1 MTSPRFVH
9 LRLHSEY
16 SIVDGIVRVDAAV
29 QRAAEDG
36 QPALAITD
44 LGNTFAYI
52 KFYKAA
58 RSAGVKPILG
68 ADVWITNESDRDRPY
83 RLLLLVQNEQGYKNL
98 CELISRAWLKNSY
111 RDRGEILLEW
121 FNEPIDVVASE
132 SIKNAAAPES
142 AKKTAAKQSNLTLAS
157 GLIALS
163 GGPQGELADALQK
176 SKANASGKP
185 AAKGPNKAELVAKK
199 YMAAFGDR
207 FYVEIQRAGL
217 PGEEQYLRQAVALAA
232 ALELPVVATHPV
244 QFIHPEDFRSHEARV
259 CIAEGETLASGR
271 RQRRFTEQQY
281 FLSQDEMLEK
291 FADIPQAIENTLE
304 IAQRCNVT
312 LQLGKPQLPQFP
324 TPNGETLE
332 EYLRISAH
340 AGLDTR
346 LIERYP
352 TESIR
357 AEHEPSY
364 RARLDLEIKTIIE
377 MGFPGYFLIVA
388 DFINWAKRNGVPVGP
403 GRGSGAGSLVA
414 YSLGITDLDPIPYA
428 LLFERFLNPE
438 RVSMPDFDI
447 DFCQDNRYKVID
459 YVRSKYGKDA
469 VSQIVTFGTMASK
482 AVIRD
487 AGRVLDLPYNFC
499 DQLSKLIPVVQNKPL
514 SLEAAKKEEPILAER
529 EQKEDE
535 VRELFALA
543 APLEDLTRN
552 VGMHAGGVLIAPG
565 KLTDFC
571 PLYQAPGASED
582 DGVVSMYDKDD
593 VEAAGLVKFDFLGL
607 RNLTIIQMAVDYINA
622 LDPDRRLTL
631 RELDGFDDP
640 AAYQVLRDANT
651 TAIFQVESDGMK
663 KLLAKLQPDRFEDI
677 IAVLALYRP
686 GPLNSGMVDDFI
698 KRKRGEQPIDYFH
711 ESLKDCLSPTYGVI
725 VYQEQVMQI
734 AQIIAGYSLGGADL
748 LRRAMGKK
756 KPEEMAQQRE
766 IFVKGALEK
775 GHTPAL
781 ATRLFD
787 LMEMFAEYGFN
798 KSHTAA
804 YAVLTYQ
811 TAWLKAH
818 HTAEFMAATLSADMD
833 DTDKVAF
840 FMADA
845 RANGVKVL
853 APDINSS
860 NYRFEPVRITG
871 KSDSTI
877 ESVQKLQI
885 QYGLGAIRGVGENAV
900 MNILATRRQDGPFKD
915 IFDFCSRIDRRVVNR
930 RSIEALVKAGAFDRL
945 HDNRAQVLATV
956 PLAVQ
961 AADQAQASAHQG
973 GLFESVGAET
983 QAIEMPKVAPWNE
996 RQRLLEEKQALGFCF
1011 SGHLFTPYATEIRR
1025 FVSTPLNRIT
1035 PGRDPV
1041 WVTGIVSASRA
1052 QMTKRGMMR
1061 IVEIDDGTA
1070 RLEITVFTELWDKN
1084 RHSIKVDEPLI
1095 VCARIEN
1102 DDFSGGYRGAASEIL
1117 TIGEARMKFSLGI
1130 RLRIDPAGMGS
1141 GAGNGSAGKAG
1152 NGNHNGASVTQKL
1165 RSLLEPWRAPQQGCP
1180 IVIRMLRN
1188 NAECDIQLP
1197 EDWRVRPE
1205 EELLRTLGEHFPQE
1219 SVEILYR

>member
-1 MTSPRFVH
+1 MNPARFVH

-16 SIVDGIVRVDAAV
+16 SIVDGIVRVEAAV
-29 QRAAEDG
+29 EKAAADG
-36 QPALAITD
+36 QIALAITD
-44 LGNTFAYI
+44 LGNTFATI

-58 RSAGVKPILG
+58 RDGGVKPIIG
-68 ADVWITNESDRDRPY
+68 ADVWVTNDTDRDRPF
-83 RLLLLVQNEQGYKNL
+83 RLLLLVQNELGYKNL
-98 CELISRAWLKNSY
+98 CELITRAYLSNSY
-111 RDRGEILLEW
+111 RDRAEIRFEW
-121 FNEPIDVVASE
+121 FTEQVSGTVPD
-132 SIKNAAAPES
+132 
-142 AKKTAAKQSNLTLAS
+142 TLAT

-163 GGPQGELADALQK
+163 GAQHGELADALQRNHSGK
-176 SKANASGKP
+176 SKT
-185 AAKGPNKAELVAKK
+185 AAEKVLEK
-199 YMAAFGDR
+199 YLSAFGDR
-207 FYVEIQRAGL
+207 FYIELQRAGFA
-217 PGEEQYLRQAVALAA
+217 GEEHYIGKAVSLAIA
-232 ALELPVVATHPV
+232 HQVPVVATQPV
-244 QFIHPEDFRSHEARV
+244 QFLEHADFRSHEARV
-259 CIAEGETLASGR
+259 CIAEGETLGSTR
-271 RQRRFTEQQY
+271 RQRRFTDQQY
-281 FLSQDEMLEK
+281 FTTQEEMLQK
-291 FADIPQAIENTLE
+291 FADLPQALENSVE
-304 IAQRCNVT
+304 IAQRCNLT
-312 LQLGKPQLPQFP
+312 LQLGKPQLPNFP
-324 TPNGETLE
+324 TPNGESLE
-332 EYLRISAH
+332 EYLTLTSRE
-340 AGLDTR
+340 GLKKR
-346 LIERYP
+346 LVERYP
-352 TESIR
+352 TPDIR
-357 AEHEPSY
+357 EKHRPHYED
-364 RARLDLEIKTIIE
+364 RLELEIKTIIE

-388 DFINWAKRNGVPVGP
+388 DFINWAKNNGVPVGP

-529 EQKEDE
+529 AEKEDE
-535 VRELFALA
+535 VRELLALA
-543 APLEDLTRN
+543 GPLEDLVRN

-571 PLYQAPGASED
+571 PLYQAPGSAQD

-622 LDPDRRLTL
+622 LHPDRKLSL

-698 KRKRGEQPIDYFH
+698 KRKRGEQAIDYFH
-711 ESLKDCLSPTYGVI
+711 DSLKECLAPTYGVI

-766 IFVKGALEK
+766 IFVKGALAK
-775 GHTPAL
+775 GHTSAL

-787 LMEMFAEYGFN
+787 LMEKFAEYGFN

-840 FMADA
+840 FLKDA
-845 RANGVKVL
+845 QSNNVKVL
-853 APDINSS
+853 APNINSS
-860 NYRFEPVRITG
+860 NYRFEPVQTN
-871 KSDSTI
+871 DA
-877 ESVQKLQI
+877 VVI

-900 MNILATRRQDGPFKD
+900 LNILTARQSGPFKD
-915 IFDFCSRIDRRVVNR
+915 IFDFCARIDRRVVNK
-930 RSIEALVKAGAFDRL
+930 RSIEALVKAGAFDAL
-945 HDNRAQVLATV
+945 HSNRAQLLAGVGT
-956 PLAVQ
+956 AVAAAEQ
-961 AADQAQASAHQG
+961 AAASANQG
-973 GLFESVGAET
+973 GLFDSGDVEI
-983 QAIEMPKVAPWNE
+983 QAVELPQIAQWEE
-996 RQRLLEEKQALGFCF
+996 RERLLEEKQALGFCF
-1011 SGHLFTPYATEIRR
+1011 SGHLFEPYKEEIRR
-1025 FVSTPLNRIT
+1025 FVSTPLSRIIA
-1035 PGRDPV
+1035 GREPV
-1041 WVTGIVSASRA
+1041 WIAGVVSESRA

-1061 IVEIDDGTA
+1061 IVALDDGTA
-1070 RLEITVFTELWDKN
+1070 KLEITVFSELWERYRN
-1084 RHSIKVDEPLI
+1084 VIKVDEPLI

-1102 DDFSGGYRGAASEIL
+1102 DDFSGGYRGAAAEIL
-1117 TIGEARMKFSLGI
+1117 TLGEARTRFSLGI
-1130 RLRIDPAGMGS
+1130 LVKVNGTPLDSLRE
-1141 GAGNGSAGKAG
+1141 
-1152 NGNHNGASVTQKL
+1152 
-1165 RSLLEPWRAPQQGCP
+1165 LLSPWRAPNQGCP
-1180 IVIRMLRN
+1180 IFLRMQRDG
-1188 NAECDIQLP
+1188 AECDIALP
-1197 EDWRVRPE
+1197 EDWKVKPE
-1205 EELLRTLGEHFPQE
+1205 EELIRSLGKRFEKDA
-1219 SVEILYR
+1219 VKVLYR

>member
-1 MTSPRFVH
+1 MPAMNSPPFVH

-29 QRAAEDG
+29 AKAAADG

-44 LGNTFAYI
+44 LGNTFATI

-58 RSAGVKPILG
+58 RSAGLKPLLG
-68 ADVWITNESDRDRPY
+68 ADVWITNDLDRDRPH
-83 RLLLLVQNEQGYKNL
+83 RLLLLVQNNQGYKNL
-98 CELISRAWLKNSY
+98 CELISRAWLKNNH
-111 RDRGEILLEW
+111 RDRGEIRVEW
-121 FNEPIDVVASE
+121 FTE
-132 SIKNAAAPES
+132 SHPANTNATGQQTG
-142 AKKTAAKQSNLTLAS
+142 KLGD

-163 GGPQGELADALQK
+163 GGLQGEIADAITRSRNASDADSPIDKALQK
-176 SKANASGKP
+176 Y
-185 AAKGPNKAELVAKK
+185 L
-199 YMAAFGDR
+199 AAFGDR
-207 FYVEIQRAGL
+207 FYLEIQRAGL
-217 PGEEQYLRQAVALAA
+217 PGEEAYLRKALALA
-232 ALELPVVATHPV
+232 VRYQVPVVATHPV
-244 QFIHPEDFRSHEARV
+244 QFLEQEDFRSHEARV
-259 CIAEGETLASGR
+259 CIAEGETLGSGR
-271 RQRRFTEQQY
+271 RKRRFTEQQY
-281 FLSQDEMLEK
+281 FTTQAEMAEK
-291 FADIPQAIENTLE
+291 FADIPQALENTLE
-304 IAQRCNVT
+304 IAQRCNLT
-312 LQLGKPQLPQFP
+312 LQLGKAQLPDFP

-332 EYLRISAH
+332 DYLRLTAREGLERRLVERYASAEVRDRH
-340 AGLDTR
+340 AGHYRDR
-346 LIERYP
+346 LE
-352 TESIR
+352 
-357 AEHEPSY
+357 
-364 RARLDLEIKTIIE
+364 LEIKTIIE

-388 DFINWAKRNGVPVGP
+388 DFINWAKNNGVPVGP

-535 VRELFALA
+535 VRELLALA

-552 VGMHAGGVLIAPG
+552 IGMHAGGVLIAPG

-571 PLYQAPGASED
+571 PLYQAPGSTGDE
-582 DGVVSMYDKDD
+582 GIVSMYDKDD

-622 LDPDRRLTL
+622 LHTDRNLTL

-698 KRKRGEQPIDYFH
+698 KRKRGEQPIDFFH

-756 KPEEMAQQRE
+756 KPEEMAQQRD

-787 LMEMFAEYGFN
+787 LMEKFAEYGFN

-840 FMADA
+840 FLADA
-845 RANGVKVL
+845 QTNGVKVL
-853 APDINSS
+853 APDINAS
-860 NYRFEPVRITG
+860 NYRFEPVRVR
-871 KSDSTI
+871 DSSADPSNDAERQI
-877 ESVQKLQI
+877 IQI
-885 QYGLGAIRGVGENAV
+885 QYGLGAVRGVGENAV
-900 MNILATRRQDGPFKD
+900 MNILATRQQAGAFTD
-915 IFDFCSRIDRRVVNR
+915 IFDFCGRIDRRIVNKR
-930 RSIEALVKAGAFDRL
+930 AIEALVKAGAFDRL
-945 HDNRAQVLATV
+945 HANRAQLLASV
-956 PLAVQ
+956 GLAV
-961 AADQAQASAHQG
+961 AAAEQAQASLHQG
-973 GLFESVGAET
+973 GLFGEGSPESQT
-983 QAIEMPKVAPWNE
+983 IEMPKVAPWNE
-996 RQRLLEEKQALGFCF
+996 RERLLEEKQALGFCF
-1011 SGHLFTPYATEIRR
+1011 SGHLFTPYAQEIRR
-1025 FVSTPLNRIT
+1025 FVSTPLNRIA
-1035 PGRDPV
+1035 PGRDAV
-1041 WVTGIVSASRA
+1041 WVTGVVSASRA

-1061 IVEIDDGTA
+1061 IVEIDDGSA
-1070 RLEITVFTELWDKN
+1070 KLEITVFTELWD
-1084 RHSIKVDEPLI
+1084 RHRQSIKVDEPLI
-1095 VCARIEN
+1095 ICARIEN
-1102 DDFSGGYRGAASEIL
+1102 DDFSGGYRGAATEIL
-1117 TIGEARMKFSLGI
+1117 TLGEARVKFSLGI
-1130 RLRIDPAGMGS
+1130 RLKLAQDA
-1141 GAGNGSAGKAG
+1141 
-1152 NGNHNGASVTQKL
+1152 TTTKL
-1165 RSLLEPWRAPQQGCP
+1165 RAILEPWRTPQQGCP
-1180 IVIRMLRN
+1180 IFLRMHRGD
-1188 NAECDIQLP
+1188 AECDIQLP
-1197 EDWRVRPE
+1197 EDWKVRPE
-1205 EELLRTLGEHFPQE
+1205 EELLRTLTQHFPKE
-1219 SVEILYR
+1219 SVEIIYR

>member
-1 MTSPRFVH
+1 
-9 LRLHSEY
+9 
-16 SIVDGIVRVDAAV
+16 
-29 QRAAEDG
+29 
-36 QPALAITD
+36 TD

-58 RSAGVKPILG
+58 RSAGVKPLLG
-68 ADVWITNESDRDRPY
+68 ADVWITNETDRDRPY
-83 RLLLLVQNEQGYKNL
+83 RLLLLVQNDSGYKNL
-98 CELISRAWLKNSY
+98 CEVITRAWLHNSY
-111 RDRGEILLEW
+111 KDRGEVRLDW
-121 FNEPIDVVASE
+121 FSE
-132 SIKNAAAPES
+132 SS
-142 AKKTAAKQSNLTLAS
+142 ANGRLGD

-163 GGPQGELADALQK
+163 GALQGEIADALSKNSRSSATSAK
-176 SKANASGKP
+176 SGAKAALS
-185 AAKGPNKAELVAKK
+185 AADSAIKK
-199 YMAAFGDR
+199 YVAAFGDR
-207 FYVEIQRAGL
+207 FYIEVQRAGL
-217 PGEEQYLRQAVALAA
+217 PGEENYLRKAIHLAA
-232 ALELPVVATHPV
+232 AHGVSVVATHPV
-244 QFIHPEDFRSHEARV
+244 QFLNAEDFRSHEARV
-259 CIAEGETLASGR
+259 CIAEGETLGSSR

-281 FLSQDEMLEK
+281 MLTQEEMCAK
-291 FADIPQAIENTLE
+291 FADIPQVLQNTLE
-304 IAQRCNVT
+304 IAQRCNAL
-312 LQLGKPQLPQFP
+312 LQLGKPQLPDFP
-324 TPNGETLE
+324 TPNGESLE
-332 EYLRISAH
+332 DYLRITARE
-340 AGLDTR
+340 GLDIR
-346 LIERYP
+346 LKERYP
-352 TESIR
+352 TEEVR
-357 AEHEPSY
+357 EKHTADY
-364 RARLDLEIKTIIE
+364 KARLELEIKTIIE

-514 SLEAAKKEEPILAER
+514 SLDEAKKEEPILAER
-529 EQKEDE
+529 AEKEDE
-535 VRELFALA
+535 VRELLALA
-543 APLEDLTRN
+543 KPLEDLTRN

-571 PLYQAPGASED
+571 PLYQAPGSQED
-582 DGVVSMYDKDD
+582 EGVVSMYDKDD

-607 RNLTIIQMAVDYINA
+607 RNLTIIQLAVDYING
-622 LDPDRRLTL
+622 LHPDRQLTL

-698 KRKRGEQPIDYFH
+698 KRKRGEQAIDYFH
-711 ESLKDCLSPTYGVI
+711 DSLKECLSPTYGVI

-775 GHTPAL
+775 GHSQAL

-787 LMEMFAEYGFN
+787 LMEKFAEYGFN

-840 FMADA
+840 FMADT
-845 RANGVKVL
+845 RANSVRVL
-853 APDINSS
+853 APDINRS
-860 NYRFEPVRITG
+860 NYRFEPVRQHDAIQ
-871 KSDSTI
+871 
-877 ESVQKLQI
+877 V
-885 QYGLGAIRGVGENAV
+885 QYGLGAVRGVGESAV
-900 MNILATRRQDGPFKD
+900 MAMLSARQKDGPFKD
-915 IFDFCSRIDRRVVNR
+915 IFDFCRRIDRRVVNKR
-930 RSIEALVKAGAFDRL
+930 AIEALVKAGAFDRL
-945 HDNRAQVLATV
+945 HENRAQLLASV
-956 PLAVQ
+956 SLAVQ
-961 AADQAQASAHQG
+961 AADQAQANTQQS
-973 GLFESVGAET
+973 GLFEEAIDSPG
-983 QAIEMPKVAPWNE
+983 AIEMPKVAPWNE
-996 RQRLLEEKQALGFCF
+996 RERLLEEKQALGYCF
-1011 SGHLFTPYATEIRR
+1011 SGHLFASYAPEIRR
-1025 FVSTPLNRIT
+1025 FVSTPLNRIV
-1035 PGRDPV
+1035 PGRDPI
-1041 WVTGIVSASRA
+1041 WVTGVVSESRG

-1061 IVEIDDGTA
+1061 IVQIDDGTA
-1070 RLEITVFTELWDKN
+1070 KLEITVFSELWD
-1084 RHSIKVDEPLI
+1084 RYRQAIRVDDPLI
-1095 VCARIEN
+1095 VCARVEN
-1102 DDFSGGYRGAASEIL
+1102 DDFSGGLRGAATEIL
-1117 TIGEARMKFSLGI
+1117 TLGEARMRFSLGI
-1130 RLRIDPAGMGS
+1130 R
-1141 GAGNGSAGKAG
+1141 
-1152 NGNHNGASVTQKL
+1152 VKL
-1165 RSLLEPWRAPQQGCP
+1165 LAKESQQTKLKELLSPWRAPSQGCP
-1180 IVIRMLRN
+1180 IFLRMHQN
-1188 NAECDIQLP
+1188 GAECDVQLP

-1205 EELLRTLGEHFPQE
+1205 EELIRNLSQHFPAE
-1219 SVEILYR
+1219 AVEVIYR

>member
-1 MTSPRFVH
+1 MARFVH

-16 SIVDGIVRVDAAV
+16 SIQDGIVRVDAAV
-29 QRAAEDG
+29 AKAKQDG

-58 RSAGVKPILG
+58 RSAGVKPLLG
-68 ADVWITNESDRDRPY
+68 ADVWITNDADRDRPY
-83 RLLLLVQNEQGYKNL
+83 RLLLLVQNDQGYKNL
-98 CELISRAWLKNSY
+98 CEVITRAWLHNSV
-111 RDRGEILLEW
+111 RDRGEVRLEW
-121 FNEPIDVVASE
+121 FSE
-132 SIKNAAAPES
+132 AAGAGRLGE
-142 AKKTAAKQSNLTLAS
+142 

-163 GGPQGELADALQK
+163 GGLQGEVADALTK
-176 SKANASGKP
+176 PPLTPTSKADKTAPES
-185 AAKGPNKAELVAKK
+185 VADRVIKK
-199 YMAAFGDR
+199 YTAAFGDR
-207 FYVEIQRAGL
+207 FYIEVQRAGL
-217 PGEEQYLRQAVALAA
+217 PGEENYLRKAIHLAA
-232 ALELPVVATHPV
+232 THGVSVVATHPV
-244 QFIHPEDFRSHEARV
+244 QFLNAEDFRSHEARV
-259 CIAEGETLASGR
+259 CIAEGETLGSSR
-271 RQRRFTEQQY
+271 RQRRFTDQQY
-281 FLSQDEMLEK
+281 MLTQDEMCAK
-291 FADIPQAIENTLE
+291 FTDIPQVLENTLE
-304 IAQRCNVT
+304 IALRCNAS
-312 LQLGKPQLPQFP
+312 LQLGKPQLPNFP

-332 EYLRISAH
+332 DYLRITARE
-340 AGLDTR
+340 GLEVR
-346 LIERYP
+346 LNERYP
-352 TESIR
+352 TPEVR
-357 AEHEPSY
+357 ERHAADY
-364 RARLDLEIKTIIE
+364 KARLELEIKTIIE

-514 SLEAAKKEEPILAER
+514 SLDDAKKEEPILAER
-529 EQKEDE
+529 AEKEDE
-535 VRELFALA
+535 VRELLALA
-543 APLEDLTRN
+543 KPLEVLTRN
-552 VGMHAGGVLIAPG
+552 IGMHAGGVLIAPG

-571 PLYQAPGASED
+571 PLYQAPGSSQDE
-582 DGVVSMYDKDD
+582 GVVSMYDKDD

-607 RNLTIIQMAVDYINA
+607 RNLTIIQLAVDYINA
-622 LDPDRRLTL
+622 LHPDRKLTL

-698 KRKRGEQPIDYFH
+698 KRKRGEQAIDFFH
-711 ESLKDCLSPTYGVI
+711 ESLKECLSPTYGVI

-775 GHTPAL
+775 GHSQAL

-787 LMEMFAEYGFN
+787 LMEKFAEYGFN

-845 RANGVKVL
+845 RANGVRVL
-853 APDINSS
+853 APDINCS
-860 NYRFEPVRITG
+860 NYRFEPVRAASPTRAAQTESIG
-871 KSDSTI
+871 GRNHVSD
-877 ESVQKLQI
+877 ESRHDAIQI
-885 QYGLGAIRGVGENAV
+885 QYGLGAVRGVGESAV
-900 MNILATRRQDGPFKD
+900 MAILSARQNDGPFQD
-915 IFDFCSRIDRRVVNR
+915 IFDFCRRIDRRVVNKR
-930 RSIEALVKAGAFDRL
+930 AIEALVKAGAFDRL
-945 HDNRAQVLATV
+945 HENRAQLLAAV
-956 PLAVQ
+956 GLAVQ
-961 AADQAQASAHQG
+961 AADQAQANTQQS
-973 GLFESVGAET
+973 GLFEEAIDSPG
-983 QAIEMPKVAPWNE
+983 AIEMPKVVPWGE
-996 RQRLLEEKQALGFCF
+996 RERLLEEKQALGFCF
-1011 SGHLFTPYATEIRR
+1011 SGHLFTSYAPEIRR
-1025 FVSTPLNRIT
+1025 FVSTPLNRIA
-1035 PGRDPV
+1035 PSRDPV
-1041 WVTGIVSASRA
+1041 WVTGVVSESRG

-1061 IVEIDDGTA
+1061 IVQIDDGSA
-1070 RLEITVFTELWDKN
+1070 KLEITVFSELWD
-1084 RHSIKVDEPLI
+1084 RYRQAIRVDDPLI
-1095 VCARIEN
+1095 VSARIEN
-1102 DDFSGGYRGAASEIL
+1102 DDFSGGVRGSATEIL
-1117 TIGEARMKFSLGI
+1117 TLGEARMRFSLGI
-1130 RLRIDPAGMGS
+1130 RVKLPA
-1141 GAGNGSAGKAG
+1141 
-1152 NGNHNGASVTQKL
+1152 NGAQQIKL
-1165 RSLLEPWRAPQQGCP
+1165 KELLSPWRAPSQGCP
-1180 IVIRMLRN
+1180 IFLRMHQN
-1188 NAECDIQLP
+1188 GAECDVQLP
-1197 EDWRVRPE
+1197 EEWRVRPE
-1205 EELLRTLGEHFPQE
+1205 EELIRSLSQHFPTE
-1219 SVEILYR
+1219 AVEVMYR

>member
-1 MTSPRFVH
+1 MTPTRFVH

-16 SIVDGIVRVDAAV
+16 SIVDGIVRVEAAV
-29 QRAAEDG
+29 EKAAADG
-36 QPALAITD
+36 QIALAITD
-44 LGNTFAYI
+44 LGNTFATI

-58 RSAGVKPILG
+58 RDGGVKPIIG
-68 ADVWITNESDRDRPY
+68 ADVWVTNDTDRDRPF

-98 CELISRAWLKNSY
+98 CELITRAYLSNSY
-111 RDRGEILLEW
+111 RDRAEIRFEW
-121 FNEPIDVVASE
+121 FTEQVSGTVPD
-132 SIKNAAAPES
+132 
-142 AKKTAAKQSNLTLAS
+142 TLAT

-163 GGPQGELADALQK
+163 GAQHGELADALQRNHSGK
-176 SKANASGKP
+176 SKT
-185 AAKGPNKAELVAKK
+185 AAEKVLEK
-199 YMAAFGDR
+199 YLSAFGDR
-207 FYVEIQRAGL
+207 FYIELQRAGFA
-217 PGEEQYLRQAVALAA
+217 GEEHYIGKAVSLAIA
-232 ALELPVVATHPV
+232 HQVPVVATQPV
-244 QFIHPEDFRSHEARV
+244 QFLEHADFRSHEARV
-259 CIAEGETLASGR
+259 CIAEGETLGSTR
-271 RQRRFTEQQY
+271 RQRRFTDQQY
-281 FLSQDEMLEK
+281 FTTQEEMLQK
-291 FADIPQAIENTLE
+291 FADLPQALENSVE
-304 IAQRCNVT
+304 IAQRCNLT
-312 LQLGKPQLPQFP
+312 LQLGKPQLPNFP
-324 TPNGETLE
+324 TPNGESLE
-332 EYLRISAH
+332 EYLTLTSRE
-340 AGLDTR
+340 GLKKR
-346 LIERYP
+346 LVERYP
-352 TESIR
+352 TPDIR
-357 AEHEPSY
+357 EKHRPHYED
-364 RARLDLEIKTIIE
+364 RLELEIKTIIE

-388 DFINWAKRNGVPVGP
+388 DFINWAKNNGVPVGP

-529 EQKEDE
+529 AEKEDE
-535 VRELFALA
+535 VRELLALA
-543 APLEDLTRN
+543 GPLEDLVRN

-571 PLYQAPGASED
+571 PLYQAPGSAQD

-622 LDPDRRLTL
+622 LHSDRHLSL

-698 KRKRGEQPIDYFH
+698 KRKRGEQAIDYFH
-711 ESLKDCLSPTYGVI
+711 DSLKECLAPTYGVI

-775 GHTPAL
+775 GHTQAL

-787 LMEMFAEYGFN
+787 LMEKFAEYGFN

-840 FMADA
+840 FLKDA
-845 RANGVKVL
+845 QSNGVKVL
-853 APDINSS
+853 APNINSS
-860 NYRFEPVRITG
+860 GYRFEPVWIATGPSAPRNDARETVITRRPEA
-871 KSDSTI
+871 D
-877 ESVQKLQI
+877 VVI
-885 QYGLGAIRGVGENAV
+885 QYGLGAVRGVGENAV
-900 MNILATRRQDGPFKD
+900 LNILTARQSGPFKD
-915 IFDFCSRIDRRVVNR
+915 IFDFCSRIDRRVVNK
-930 RSIEALVKAGAFDRL
+930 RSIEALVKAGAFDAL
-945 HDNRAQVLATV
+945 HHNRAQLLAGV
-956 PLAVQ
+956 GIAVAAAEQ
-961 AADQAQASAHQG
+961 AAASANQG
-973 GLFESVGAET
+973 GLFDSGDVQI
-983 QAIEMPKVAPWNE
+983 QAVELPVTAPWEE
-996 RQRLLEEKQALGFCF
+996 RERLLEEKQALGFCF
-1011 SGHLFTPYATEIRR
+1011 SGHLFESYKEEIRR
-1025 FVSTPLNRIT
+1025 FVSTPLNRII
-1035 PGRDPV
+1035 PGKEPV
-1041 WVTGIVSASRA
+1041 WIAGVVSESRA

-1061 IVEIDDGTA
+1061 IVALDDGTA
-1070 RLEITVFTELWDKN
+1070 KLEITVFSELWERYRN
-1084 RHSIKVDEPLI
+1084 VIKVDEPLI

-1102 DDFSGGYRGAASEIL
+1102 DDFSGGYRGAAAEIL
-1117 TIGEARMKFSLGI
+1117 TLGEARTRFSLGI
-1130 RLRIDPAGMGS
+1130 LVKV
-1141 GAGNGSAGKAG
+1141 NGSPLD
-1152 NGNHNGASVTQKL
+1152 SL
-1165 RSLLEPWRAPQQGCP
+1165 RELLSPWRAPKQGCP
-1180 IVIRMLRN
+1180 IFLRMQRN
-1188 NAECDIQLP
+1188 GAECDIALP
-1197 EDWRVRPE
+1197 EDWKVKPE
-1205 EELLRTLGEHFPQE
+1205 EELIRSLGKHFDKGAVQ
-1219 SVEILYR
+1219 VLYR

>member
-1 MTSPRFVH
+1 VNPARFIH
-9 LRLHSEY
+9 LRMHSEY
-16 SIVDGIVRVDAAV
+16 SIADGIVRVEAAV
-29 QRAAEDG
+29 EKAAADG
-36 QPALAITD
+36 QIALAITD
-44 LGNTFAYI
+44 LGNTFATI

-58 RSAGVKPILG
+58 RSKGVKPIIG
-68 ADVWITNESDRDRPY
+68 ADLWVTNETDRDRPF

-98 CELISRAWLKNSY
+98 CELITRSYLSNSY
-111 RDRGEILLEW
+111 RDRAEIRFEWLGE
-121 FNEPIDVVASE
+121 
-132 SIKNAAAPES
+132 NAPGS
-142 AKKTAAKQSNLTLAS
+142 KQKLAT

-163 GGPQGELADALQK
+163 GAQQGELADAFQK
-176 SKANASGKP
+176 SHSGNGKT
-185 AAKGPNKAELVAKK
+185 AAEKVLEK
-199 YMAAFGDR
+199 YLAAFDDR
-207 FYVEIQRAGL
+207 FYIELQRAGHA
-217 PGEEQYLRQAVALAA
+217 GEEHYIAQAVSLAIDY
-232 ALELPVVATHPV
+232 EVPVVATQPV
-244 QFIHPEDFRSHEARV
+244 QFLEHTDFRSHEARV
-259 CIAEGETLASGR
+259 CIAEGETLGSTR
-271 RQRRFTEQQY
+271 RQRRFTAQQY
-281 FLSQDEMLEK
+281 FTTQEEMVQK
-291 FADIPQAIENTLE
+291 FADLPQTLENSVE
-304 IAQRCNVT
+304 IAQRCNLT
-312 LQLGKPQLPQFP
+312 LQLGKPQLPNFP

-332 EYLRISAH
+332 EYLTLTSRE
-340 AGLDTR
+340 GLKKR

-352 TESIR
+352 TQEVR
-357 AEHEPSY
+357 EKHRPQYED
-364 RARLDLEIKTIIE
+364 RLELEIKTIIE

-388 DFINWAKRNGVPVGP
+388 DFINWAKNNGVPVGP

-514 SLEAAKKEEPILAER
+514 SLEAARKEEPILAER
-529 EQKEDE
+529 AEKEDE
-535 VRELFALA
+535 VRELLALA
-543 APLEDLTRN
+543 GPLEDLVRN

-571 PLYQAPGASED
+571 PLYQAPGSAQD

-622 LDPDRRLTL
+622 LHPDRHLSL

-698 KRKRGEQPIDYFH
+698 KRKRGEQAIDYFH
-711 ESLKDCLSPTYGVI
+711 DSLKDCLAPTYGVI

-756 KPEEMAQQRE
+756 KPEEMALQRE

-775 GHTPAL
+775 GHTQAL

-787 LMEMFAEYGFN
+787 LMEKFAEYGFN

-840 FMADA
+840 FLKDA
-845 RANGVKVL
+845 QSNGVKVL
-853 APDINSS
+853 APNINSS
-860 NYRFEPVRITG
+860 NYRFEPVWIAAGPKGPRNDPVIASNA
-871 KSDSTI
+871 KQST
-877 ESVQKLQI
+877 VVI
-885 QYGLGAIRGVGENAV
+885 QYGLGAIRGVGESAV
-900 MNILATRRQDGPFKD
+900 LNILTARQSGPFKD
-915 IFDFCSRIDRRVVNR
+915 IFDFCSRIDRRVVNKR
-930 RSIEALVKAGAFDRL
+930 AIEALVKAGAFDEL
-945 HDNRAQVLATV
+945 HGNRAQLLAGV
-956 PLAVQ
+956 GIAVAAAEQ
-961 AADQAQASAHQG
+961 AAASANQG
-973 GLFESVGAET
+973 GLFDSGDVEI
-983 QAIEMPKVAPWNE
+983 QAVELPQMAQWEKRE
-996 RQRLLEEKQALGFCF
+996 RLLEEKQALGFCF
-1011 SGHLFTPYATEIRR
+1011 SGHLFESYREEIRR
-1025 FVSTPLNRIT
+1025 FVSTPLNRVI
-1035 PGRDPV
+1035 PGKEPV
-1041 WVTGIVSASRA
+1041 WIAGVVSESRA

-1061 IVEIDDGTA
+1061 IVALDDSTA
-1070 RLEITVFTELWDKN
+1070 KLEITVFSELWERYRN
-1084 RHSIKVDEPLI
+1084 VIKVDEPLI

-1102 DDFSGGYRGAASEIL
+1102 DDFSGGYRGAAAEIL
-1117 TIGEARMKFSLGI
+1117 TLGEARTRFSLGI
-1130 RLRIDPAGMGS
+1130 LVKVNGTPLDSLRE
-1141 GAGNGSAGKAG
+1141 
-1152 NGNHNGASVTQKL
+1152 
-1165 RSLLEPWRAPQQGCP
+1165 LLSPWRAPNQGCQ
-1180 IVIRMLRN
+1180 IFLRMQRN
-1188 NAECDIQLP
+1188 GAECDIALP
-1197 EDWRVRPE
+1197 EDWKVKPE
-1205 EELLRTLGEHFPQE
+1205 EELIRSLGKRFDKDA
-1219 SVEILYR
+1219 VEVLYR